1 MAVIAKGISSI
12 SPVPDRRPTAKK
24 VAKTGQNPGIYD
36 SLTVFCYP
44 EGMSDSSNMDQ
55 PDQPAVEE
63 EGNPAWSLRAL
74 QYVMLL
80 TMLLGIGIAGLAG
93 GDLGSM
99 GLAIGGGIV
108 AAISGVFYVFLT
120 LRG

>member
-1 MAVIAKGISSI
+1 MIAKGISSI

-44 EGMSDSSNMDQ
+44 EAMSDSENIGQ
-55 PDQPAVEE
+55 PDQPEMEE
-63 EGNPAWSLRAL
+63 DGNPVWSLKIL
-74 QYVMLL
+74 QYGMLL
-80 TMLLGIGIAGLAG
+80 TMLLGIAIAGLAG
-93 GDLGSM
+93 GDLGSIT
-99 GLAIGGGIV
+99 LTIGGGII
-108 AAISGVFYVFLT
+108 AAVSGAFYVFLT